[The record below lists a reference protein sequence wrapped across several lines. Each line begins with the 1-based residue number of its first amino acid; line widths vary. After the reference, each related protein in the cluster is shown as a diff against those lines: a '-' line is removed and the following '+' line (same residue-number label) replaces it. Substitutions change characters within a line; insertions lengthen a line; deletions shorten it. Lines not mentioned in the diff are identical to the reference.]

1 MPLEVDH
8 RGCVRRVFLARGHD
22 GENIRSVGMF
32 FRLPTGNA
40 EAAASNLGSAAW
52 DCVRFPIRFEPV
64 VDMSRGPNTVVCNE
78 HHSADISN

>member
-22 GENIRSVGMF
+22 GENIRGVGMF
-32 FRLPTGNA
+32 FRLPTRPQRRI
-40 EAAASNLGSAAW
+40 SAQQRGI
-52 DCVRFPIRFEPV
+52 VRFPIRFEPV